1 MRRSCSGQALSRLER
16 SRICSGVASPGLPR
30 RALALAA
37 ATEDPEAASSGEI
50 SSMVDLK
57 RTASGD

>member
-16 SRICSGVASPGLPR
+16 SRIWSGVASPGLPR
-30 RALALAA
+30 SALAA